1 MNLGYVKLLTIPFI
15 LVSTFVAANQ
25 EVQESKIATDPQSGL
40 VIAEGSQ
47 LVLAHCSAC
56 HSPSLI
62 AQNAMS
68 KDRWLETIRWMQS
81 TQKLWPLGDAEPVIL
96 DYLATW
102 YGPKKSSRRPPIP
115 QHLMPFAK
123 NPEP

>member
-1 MNLGYVKLLTIPFI
+1 MYLGYLKLLTVPVM

-25 EVQESKIATDPQSGL
+25 EVKDNNTAIDPQSGL

-102 YGPKKSSRRPPIP
+102 YGPKKSARRPPIP
-115 QHLMPFAK
+115 QHLMPVA
-123 NPEP
+123 NVQDP

>member
-1 MNLGYVKLLTIPFI
+1 MYFHFLKLAMVCWL
-15 LVSTFVAANQ
+15 LVNPSVSASQ
-25 EVQESKIATDPQSGL
+25 EDQHGEIVTDAQSGL
-40 VIAEGSQ
+40 VVAEGSQ

-68 KDRWLETIRWMQS
+68 RERWLETIRWMQD

-102 YGPKKSSRRPPIP
+102 YGPKQSARRPPIP
-115 QHLMPFAK
+115 QHLMPSQ
-123 NPEP
+123 